1 MSATILTHNV
11 NDSVTVY
18 LYDPFRNGS
27 SSTFHL
33 YPHLADGQINMS
45 VMILTQNVSTSMT
58 IYLYDYFCN
67 GLSSAFHSCPPRRN
81 KGLK

>member
-45 VMILTQNVSTSMT
+45 VMILTQNVHDSVTVYFYDPFRNGFSSTFH
-58 IYLYDYFCN
+58 LYPHLAE
-67 GLSSAFHSCPPRRN
+67 G
-81 KGLK
+81 